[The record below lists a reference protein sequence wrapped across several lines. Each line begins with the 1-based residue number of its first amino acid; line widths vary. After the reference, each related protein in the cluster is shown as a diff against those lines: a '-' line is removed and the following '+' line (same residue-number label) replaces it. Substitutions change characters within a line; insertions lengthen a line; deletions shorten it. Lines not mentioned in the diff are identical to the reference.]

1 MAHVRVID
9 NAIYIDGVPSG
20 APANLD
26 ETYELLRERHG
37 MAWIV
42 STPTDQEIQS
52 VARELALA
60 AAQRSAGAYPRHPPR
75 CNPAGPGWHQRVTPD
90 RGLGSDR

>member
-42 STPTDQEIQS
+42 STPPRI
-52 VARELALA
+52 R
-60 AAQRSAGAYPRHPPR
+60 RSSRWRAS
-75 CNPAGPGWHQRVTPD
+75 W
-90 RGLGSDR
+90 L